1 MHFPSVFA
9 STNNGVDGG
18 EASCLGSGAE
28 VKSFFFV
35 AIEHLHR
42 TLATTLPMNVRA
54 SPDRSER

>member
-1 MHFPSVFA
+1 
-9 STNNGVDGG
+9 VDGG